1 MLTEARQ
8 KYHEGTKLLDRGSKL
23 LGEGR
28 RLHWESAALVM
39 EAKEKDPSL
48 TFVEVAEFF
57 ETSTVTLFRLI
68 KWYKAGD
75 PDAPIDWGNKPR
87 KVTIDTSIEKFFN
100 EASDEELAE
109 KLGSRMPDV
118 IKKAPPEAI
127 VEAIANE
134 QDIAHAV
141 RQSDDAMESIALS
154 DLTAT
159 ISGTNKEGYGPGGK
173 PLSRDYL
180 RKGDLFKTTELFV
193 AYLDRKAEM
202 FVLGWKDDAPLTDSY
217 RVRISKTKLRAGLK
231 RFNKTMMDILG
242 QEDQS

>member
-1 MLTEARQ
+1 M
-8 KYHEGTKLLDRGSKL
+8 DS
-23 LGEGR
+23 
-28 RLHWESAALVM
+28 
-39 EAKEKDPSL
+39 DPDL
-48 TFVEVAEFF
+48 TFTEVSEFF
-57 ETSTVTLFRLI
+57 GHGKDWARYLVR
-68 KWYKAGD
+68 WYRAGNSE
-75 PDAPIDWGNKPR
+75 APIDWGNKSR
-87 KVTIDTSIEKFFN
+87 KTEINAGVEKYFN

-109 KLGSRMPDV
+109 KLGPRMPGL
-118 IKKAPPEAI
+118 IQKANPEAV